1 MPEEMHTPEP
11 TQELSLTDKFV
22 GILTS
27 PGEVFQS
34 IATSEP
40 KGSNWSIPFILAII
54 MSLIF
59 TFVVF
64 KQPAIQ
70 DQMSAQ
76 QMEQFEKS
84 IAEGKMTQEQ
94 ADRAMEMSKPG
105 SPMFLVFGAI
115 GIVLMLAFA
124 LFVYTLVYWLIGKI
138 AFKSAVSYGKILEV
152 YGLSWYVSVVS
163 ILITMVMVIAMGSLY
178 AQPAASIF
186 LSHVDPTDKV
196 HKVLMALN
204 ILDFWML
211 YVAGVGLSKVWNVT
225 IAKSLAVVGGVF
237 VVWNLLKVFIGV
249 SVGM

>member
-1 MPEEMHTPEP
+1 MPEEIRIPEP

-27 PGEVFQS
+27 PGEVYQT
-34 IATSEP
+34 IAAGEP
-40 KGSNWSIPFILAII
+40 KASNWSIPFILAII

-64 KQPAIQ
+64 TQPAIQ

-76 QMEQFEKS
+76 QMKQFEKS

-94 ADRAMEMSKPG
+94 ADRALEMSKPG
-105 SPMFLVFGAI
+105 SPMFLIFGAI
-115 GIVLMLAFA
+115 GVVLVLAFA

-152 YGLSWYVSVVS
+152 YGLSWYIAPVTTLV
-163 ILITMVMVIAMGSLY
+163 TMVMVVAMGSLY

-186 LSHVDPTDKV
+186 VSHFDPTDKV

-204 ILDFWML
+204 IFEFWML

-225 IAKSLAVVGGVF
+225 VGKTLAVVGGVF
-237 VVWNLLKVFIGV
+237 VVWTMLKVFIGV
-249 SVGM
+249 GFGV